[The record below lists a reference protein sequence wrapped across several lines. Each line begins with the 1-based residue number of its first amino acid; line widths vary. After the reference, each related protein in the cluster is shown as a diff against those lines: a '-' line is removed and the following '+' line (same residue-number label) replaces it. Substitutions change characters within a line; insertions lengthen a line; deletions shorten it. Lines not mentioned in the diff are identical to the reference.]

1 MQIFKDLLAILITM
15 FIVFL
20 ILGVFIS
27 IGYGVGYLAGLIVH
41 YVFGVEMI
49 LNKSTEM
56 VFGLIGAFA
65 ALVSIFLKR

>member
-27 IGYGVGYLAGLIVH
+27 IGYGIGYLAGLTVH

-56 VFGLIGAFA
+56 VFSLVGAFA